1 MRNIAR
7 LLYTLLWFVH
17 TTALHAETPEF
28 IVEHYTMDQGISSN
42 TVYCAHKGS
51 DGFLWFGTWHGLCS
65 FDGFQFTPFITRSSN
80 QSAIPPR
87 KVRNMVEDSNGNIWV
102 RNTDNHLF
110 LFNKKTESFHDVY
123 DLLKVHSRNVQVI
136 KIQKIANGRVLILT
150 RSKDLFEAYTDPT
163 GKMVLNKIYSSADNI
178 DNSSLKLKR
187 NVLKETS
194 QYIFW
199 LDKDLRTYTIVKA
212 NKARIIPV
220 LREEEEFT
228 AYNREGKY
236 LCVGTSKGNIF
247 VMDLNTGKLLRKLYS
262 QGHQAVSTVNLCE
275 GNLYYTTSEALYCIN
290 PSGVCTQV
298 CKEAAHTTHS
308 FTDKENKLWLY
319 HAGKRLVYYNPTD
332 GSSSTYAL
340 PKDSMFA
347 EMKFKDTPANGLFI
361 LLRNGEVWHYNR
373 KARSMESI
381 NKMETIKEG
390 GAPPH
395 FFDIDT
401 STDDMLWLSSTNNG
415 VYKISFPKRNFKF
428 VFPETLDASSTTE
441 SNDGIRAIYQSRQ
454 GDLWIA
460 NRRGRLYCY
469 NLQTMQL
476 KHLFEK
482 EQVGVVYHIMEDD
495 KGNLWFSTKGSGLVK
510 ATVDELSP
518 EGLRLTRY
526 KNSSTN
532 RQSLSSNRVYYS
544 FQDSKKRIWVC
555 TFYGGLN
562 LMEEHGGKVIFRNK
576 RNGFKHY
583 PHYELYTDVRA
594 ITEDRNGRL
603 WVGTTDGL
611 MSFDGNF
618 DKTEDIRF
626 EIYREQVGTN
636 ITENDIYTLYKD
648 HRGDIWMG
656 IFGNG
661 LNRLTGYDAKKRQPV
676 FTTYSINE
684 RQGGDVITSII
695 EDRNNN
701 LWICTETGLAGKQ
714 NGTEYIKSYD
724 KFSGW
729 PQVKLEDNTSVCLQ
743 DGRVM
748 VGTRAGILMFDPKTV
763 VSGSN
768 QHYPCFVTD
777 FKVANQA
784 LWNFDPA
791 IYEGSVKYADII
803 TLKHNMQNFSVEF
816 SSPYFSDNN
825 PLPFAYI
832 LEGYETTWHHG
843 TARMA
848 SYANVPPGKY
858 TFKVKVD
865 DGKSPEKAMVIRIL
879 PPWWSTWWAIA
890 VYCILSI
897 MALYGIARLASY
909 MIKIRNEVYVNDRLA
924 ELKIRFFTNVS
935 HELRTPLSLIH
946 GPIEELKNSEHLSSS
961 GKEYLDLI
969 DRNARKML
977 QLVNQILD
985 FRKIQNGKMKLKV
998 SLVDLNAVIEML
1010 MNDFKMLAEERHISF
1025 SFEKPKEHVMLWCD
1039 AEKIGMVINNLIS
1052 NAFKYTEEG
1061 GTICVAI
1068 TASDSNTCTIRVED
1082 NGASIPEEQINAIF
1096 ERFYQA
1102 YDKNSGDNKPAGTG
1116 IGLSLSKEYVLMHHG
1131 KIWAENCKKGKGVFF
1146 IVELPTGRE
1155 HFNNADVEVYLDDDT
1170 AGMTPQQTEQYATTQ
1185 QTEEAQSDKDERS
1198 TILLVEDNIDMCRML
1213 QIQLGE
1219 QFNVYTAHEGNEGL
1233 KKTYQY
1239 HPDIIITDL
1248 MMPGMNGMELL
1259 HSIRQDFSISH
1270 IPVIILTAK
1279 NTDEDKLAAI
1289 KEGANAYIA
1298 KPFSKSYLLAR
1309 IEQLLEE
1316 QHIFQRK
1323 MVVQNVLES
1332 GTVNSEDEYEQHLVK
1347 KDIKFVHDIHT
1358 IIENNL
1364 NTNDFNI
1371 DTIADT
1377 IGLSRSAFFKKLKS
1391 LTGFAPVDLVREIRL
1406 NKAAK
1411 LIENSDESIS
1421 EIAYSVGF
1429 RDAGYFGKCFR
1440 KKYGMTPKEYRRSK
1454 TDIVQNTNDASL

>member
-1 MRNIAR
+1 MRSITR
-7 LLYTLLWFVH
+7 LLHTLLLWLFHFIV
-17 TTALHAETPEF
+17 LQAETPDF
-28 IVEHYTMDQGISSN
+28 IVEHYTMNQGISSN

-110 LFNKKTESFHDVY
+110 LFNKKAESFHDVY
-123 DLLKVHSRNVQVI
+123 DMLKAQSRNVQVI
-136 KIQKIANGRVLILT
+136 KIQKIANGRVMILT
-150 RSKDLFEAYTDPT
+150 RNKDMFEAYSDQT
-163 GKMVLNKIYSSADNI
+163 GKMVLNKIYSSAGNI
-178 DNSSLKLKR
+178 DNNNLKLKK
-187 NVLKETS
+187 NVLKETDR
-194 QYIFW
+194 YIFW
-199 LDKDLRTYTIVKA
+199 LDKDLRTYIVVKP
-212 NKARIIPV
+212 NKAQIIPA
-220 LREEEEFT
+220 LGNEEEFT
-228 AYNREGKY
+228 AYNREGNY
-236 LCVGTSKGNIF
+236 LCAGTSKGTIYI
-247 VMDLNTGKLLRKLYS
+247 MDLTTGRQFRKLQS
-262 QGHQAVSTVNLCE
+262 QGNQSVCTINLSE
-275 GNLYYTTSEALYCIN
+275 GNVYYTTAEALYCIN
-290 PSGVCTQV
+290 SAGACTQV

-319 HAGKRLVYYNPTD
+319 NAGKRLVYYDPAD
-332 GSSSTYAL
+332 GSNRTFAL

-347 EMKFKDTPANGLFI
+347 EMKFKDTDANGLFI
-361 LLRNGEVWHYNR
+361 LLRNGEIWHYDR
-373 KARSMESI
+373 KSHSMGSI

-390 GAPPH
+390 GTPPH
-395 FFDIDT
+395 FFDIDN
-401 STDDMLWLSSTNNG
+401 STDGMLWLSSTNNG
-415 VYKISFPKRNFKF
+415 VYKLSFPKHNFRF
-428 VFPETLDASSTTE
+428 VFPETSDSHNTSAE
-441 SNDGIRAIYQSRQ
+441 GNNGIRAIYQSRG

-460 NRRGRLYCY
+460 NRKGRLYCY
-469 NLQTMQL
+469 GLRDMRL

-482 EQVGVVYHIMEDD
+482 EDVGVVYHIMEDD
-495 KGNLWFSTKGSGLVK
+495 KGNLWFSTKGSGLIK
-510 ATVDELSP
+510 ASADEMTP
-518 EGLRLTRY
+518 NGLRFTRY
-526 KNSSTN
+526 KNISGN
-532 RQSLSSNRVYYS
+532 RQSLSSNRVYYT

-562 LMEEHGGKVIFRNK
+562 LLEDHGGKVTFKNK
-576 RNGFKHY
+576 HNGFKHY
-583 PHYELYTDVRA
+583 PHYELYTDVRV

-618 DKTEDIRF
+618 SKAEDIRF
-626 EIYREQVGTN
+626 ETYREQVGTN

-648 HRGDIWMG
+648 HRGEIWMG

-661 LNRLTGYDAKKRQPV
+661 LNRLVGYDTKKRQPV
-676 FTTYSINE
+676 LKTYSINE
-684 RQGGDVITSII
+684 RQGGDVITSIT
-695 EDRNNN
+695 EDLNNN

-714 NGTEYIKSYD
+714 NGTEHIKSYD

-729 PQVKLEDNTSVCLQ
+729 PQVKLEDNTSLCLQ
-743 DGRVM
+743 DGRMM
-748 VGTRAGILMFDPKTV
+748 VGTREGILMYDPKTV
-763 VSGSN
+763 MAGSN
-768 QHYPCFVTD
+768 QHYTSYVTD

-791 IYEGSVKYADII
+791 ICEGSVKYTDII

-832 LEGYETTWHHG
+832 LEGYETVWHHG
-843 TARMA
+843 ISRTA

-858 TFKVKVD
+858 IFKVKVD

-879 PPWWSTWWAIA
+879 PPWWSTWWAIS
-890 VYCILSI
+890 VYCILGI
-897 MALYGIARLASY
+897 LALYGIARLASY

-946 GPIEELKNSEHLSSS
+946 GPIEELKASENLSRS
-961 GKEYLDLI
+961 GHEYLELI

-998 SLVDLNAVIEML
+998 SLVDLNAIIEIL
-1010 MNDFKMLAEERHISF
+1010 MNDFNMLAVERNISF

-1039 AEKIGMVINNLIS
+1039 AEKIGTVINNLIS

-1068 TASDSNTCTIRVED
+1068 TADDNTCTIRVED
-1082 NGASIPEEQINAIF
+1082 NGASIPEEQISAIF

-1102 YDKNSGDNKPAGTG
+1102 YDKNNSDNKPAGTG
-1116 IGLSLSKEYVLMHHG
+1116 IGLSLSKEYVMMHNG
-1131 KIWAENCKKGKGVFF
+1131 KIWAENSKKDKGVSF
-1146 IVELPTGRE
+1146 IVQLPTGRD
-1155 HFNNADVEVYLDDDT
+1155 HFDNADVEVFLDDDT
-1170 AGMTPQQTEQYATTQ
+1170 ARMAHQQTEQQVTEQ
-1185 QTEEAQSDKDERS
+1185 QAEEPQGEKDERAS
-1198 TILLVEDNIDMCRML
+1198 ILLVEDNIDMCRML
-1213 QIQLGE
+1213 QLQLGE

-1248 MMPGMNGMELL
+1248 MMPGMNGTELL

-1289 KEGANAYIA
+1289 KDGANAFIT
-1298 KPFSKSYLLAR
+1298 KPFSKSYLMAR

-1323 MVVQNVLES
+1323 MVLQNALES
-1332 GTVNSEDEYEQHLVK
+1332 STATNDDEYEQHLVK

-1364 NTNDFNI
+1364 NANDFNI

-1440 KKYGMTPKEYRRSK
+1440 KKYGMTPKEYRRNK
-1454 TDIVQNTNDASL
+1454 TDIVQNPDDAS